1 MSRIHRSIKVEPPS
15 PLVKTLVSTEVH
27 RWGRPWWRF
36 ISFVTA
42 TAVST
47 IAGCSQRH
55 VAAPCCHLRSRRFSP
70 SSSSHPAAAARRFP
84 SDIRSCPPLR
94 LAPGVATVPFRWT
107 GGALCVHTLTGFACI
122 GSPPASLPCSLLTR
136 AGRHGISLVPR
147 EKHRQTSSD
156 RSQRAYIFRM
166 YPHPSYGAAGP
177 VSGSGGLQ
185 GRVQSRG

>member
-1 MSRIHRSIKVEPPS
+1 MVSRIHRSIKVEPPS

-27 RWGRPWWRF
+27 RWGRPWWSF
-36 ISFVTA
+36 IRFVTA
-42 TAVST
+42 TGVPT
-47 IAGCSQRH
+47 ITGCSQLH
-55 VAAPCCHLRSRRFSP
+55 VAAPCCHLRVRRFSP
-70 SSSSHPAAAARRFP
+70 SSSSHPAAAARRFL

-94 LAPGVATVPFRWT
+94 LAPGVAMVPFRWT

-156 RSQRAYIFRM
+156 RSQSCLLYTS
-166 YPHPSYGAAGP
+166 PSP
-177 VSGSGGLQ
+177 
-185 GRVQSRG
+185 RDNR